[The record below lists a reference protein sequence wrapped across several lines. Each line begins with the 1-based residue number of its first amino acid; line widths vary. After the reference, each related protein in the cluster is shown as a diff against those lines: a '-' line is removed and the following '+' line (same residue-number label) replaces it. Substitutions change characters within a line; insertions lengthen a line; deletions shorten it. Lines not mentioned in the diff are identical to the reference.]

1 MQVDGVHDRRK
12 KKIDASVSENCM
24 PRITPI
30 APKFE
35 KHITVAMNTALGV
48 KENPALKG
56 NPEVNAQVDIMLN
69 LTLVCGLGGEWT
81 LSQAQIIN
89 NNYKPISHA
98 SNLAINK
105 KALTG
110 GPVQHKQMVWR
121 PKTPVVPPPN
131 PRSSSGNSDTKDP
144 NLESSSYVVPSPAL
158 TQTNANISATNTIS
172 SVTPETHTWEM
183 LLREGRRIFTL
194 AIPPMPPIPI
204 SANPFHALSETCLET
219 VMGEQSGEAWDDEAS
234 ESSSLLELTD
244 KVVGGKS
251 GELGCWDDKALWV
264 EPLAISFPAVE
275 ESTVQSAQA
284 GAKGVTEAI
293 PMAIKE
299 PQSNWVMEQMKEF
312 GLVLGASFDGFE
324 DKILELLVKIEAS
337 SSVGSKGGGSQARKS
352 DKFGVSRESRNLI
365 SGVNYVEG
373 SSRRTASTSGKA
385 LLLSP

>member
-12 KKIDASVSENCM
+12 KEIDASVSENRM

-172 SVTPETHTWEM
+172 SVTPETHT
-183 LLREGRRIFTL
+183 
-194 AIPPMPPIPI
+194 
-204 SANPFHALSETCLET
+204 
-219 VMGEQSGEAWDDEAS
+219 
-234 ESSSLLELTD
+234 
-244 KVVGGKS
+244 
-251 GELGCWDDKALWV
+251 
-264 EPLAISFPAVE
+264 
-275 ESTVQSAQA
+275 
-284 GAKGVTEAI
+284 
-293 PMAIKE
+293 
-299 PQSNWVMEQMKEF
+299 
-312 GLVLGASFDGFE
+312 
-324 DKILELLVKIEAS
+324 
-337 SSVGSKGGGSQARKS
+337 
-352 DKFGVSRESRNLI
+352 
-365 SGVNYVEG
+365 
-373 SSRRTASTSGKA
+373 
-385 LLLSP
+385 